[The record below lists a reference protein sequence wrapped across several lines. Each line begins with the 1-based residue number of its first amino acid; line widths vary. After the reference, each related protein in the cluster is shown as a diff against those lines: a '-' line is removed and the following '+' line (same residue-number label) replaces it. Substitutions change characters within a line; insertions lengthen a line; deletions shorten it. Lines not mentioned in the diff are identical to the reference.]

1 MHEDIENNCNSSSQ
15 KKAKAIIRAE
25 MIRRGMTFDELAER
39 VNPLGHTY
47 SGKSLNAKVNR
58 GTFSAAFFLE
68 LLEVIGVRLIEL
80 DIEA

>member
-1 MHEDIENNCNSSSQ
+1 
-15 KKAKAIIRAE
+15 
-25 MIRRGMTFDELAER
+25 MTFDELAER

-47 SGKSLNAKVNR
+47 SGKSLNAKINR